1 MNIEANPDDKAANT
15 SALQNSY
22 YSSSFDV
29 SGMGKNTK
37 NVSLDPEER
46 NR

>member
-1 MNIEANPDDKAANT
+1 VNIEATPEDKAANT

-29 SGMGKNTK
+29 SGLAKNAK